1 MKSWKHIKP
10 HSQKSRTRV
19 YQKYGKRCFL
29 DPRRK
34 KYPVCNRYNGKEE
47 CKGHQAA
54 QYYLNINIGK
64 LKKKRDKSSTQKRD
78 KYKRL
83 RQKSLKRMKRVCSS
97 NHTLY

>member
-1 MKSWKHIKP
+1 MKSWKNVKP

-34 KYPVCNRYNGKEE
+34 KYPICNRYNGKEE

-97 NHTLY
+97 NRSLN

>member
-1 MKSWKHIKP
+1 MKSWKNIKP

-64 LKKKRDKSSTQKRD
+64 FKKKRDKSSTQKRD
-78 KYKRL
+78 KYKIL
-83 RQKSLKRMKRVCSS
+83 RQKSLKRMKRVC
-97 NHTLY
+97 

>member
-83 RQKSLKRMKRVCSS
+83 RQKSLKRMKRVCSG

>member
-1 MKSWKHIKP
+1 MKSWKNVKP

-19 YQKYGKRCFL
+19 YQKYGKSCFL
-29 DPRRK
+29 DPTRK
-34 KYPVCNRYNGKEE
+34 KYPICNRYNGKEE

-83 RQKSLKRMKRVCSS
+83 RQKSLKRMKRVCSN